1 MTRERLFA
9 DTNLFL
15 RYLTNDIPAQAD
27 AVEALLQRA
36 EQGELRLITNAL
48 VMAEIVWTLESFYK
62 LPKPEV
68 EEKVLAV
75 LNTPGV
81 EVVDGESVL
90 QAVVWYVEKNVDFID
105 AYNAVWMARQDL
117 TVACTFDR
125 THFARFD
132 GISVLVPTMA
142 QGEAGEGFV
151 ASFLL

>member
-1 MTRERLFA
+1 MTRERWFA

-36 EQGELRLITNAL
+36 EQGEVLLLTNAL

-62 LPKPEV
+62 LPKAEV

-75 LNTPGV
+75 LNTPGL
-81 EVVDGESVL
+81 EVVDGDLVL

-105 AYNAVWMARQDL
+105 AYNATWMSRQGL
-117 TVACTFDR
+117 QTACTFDQK
-125 THFARFD
+125 HVARFE
-132 GISVLVPTMA
+132 GITVVVPSVAGA
-142 QGEAGEGFV
+142 QEE
-151 ASFLL
+151 